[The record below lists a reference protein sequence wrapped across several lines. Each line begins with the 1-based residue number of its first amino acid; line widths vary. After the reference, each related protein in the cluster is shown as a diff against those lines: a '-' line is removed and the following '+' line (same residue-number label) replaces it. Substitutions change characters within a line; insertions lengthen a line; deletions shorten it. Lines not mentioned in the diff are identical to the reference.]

1 MAKPKEQQMPQGGQH
16 KPPPPKV
23 EIAPMVDTSLAA
35 DVAARLVA
43 NRAKLARAAGS
54 EAPQKESGLFKQLKE
69 GLSRPHAQV
78 IGEAL
83 HKITPPDQ
91 HPTHLH
97 AAMEKQVGHVQT
109 KAGIGRMGVPR
120 RTATGS

>member
-1 MAKPKEQQMPQGGQH
+1 MAKPKKQQPAPQAA
-16 KPPPPKV
+16 PRPASPKV
-23 EIAPMVDTSLAA
+23 KIAPMVDTSLAA
-35 DVAARLVA
+35 DIAARLVA

-69 GLSRPHAQV
+69 SLSRPHAQV

-91 HPTHLH
+91 HPAHLH